1 MTSGES
7 EQATTGVGPKPPRFE
22 DRLVLNQWLLGL
34 FRASKFEDLADK
46 LKAPELEGFDENNVT
61 RFYHALCLY
70 IHPDRR
76 PDLPD
81 NQLLAYDENI
91 VRHWKQI
98 TERRNRGGPFLY
110 PKYFQYL
117 ALLFTEIYLDRYFR
131 DPAGLLAELN
141 AKAPKASRIEPY
153 TRQDLNKLAFWM
165 ATGSGKTLLMHIN
178 ILQYLHYLKVH
189 KRQRE
194 LNRIILLTPNEGLS
208 YQHLEE
214 FRLSGIP
221 AELFSKEGRMLF
233 TGRVVEII
241 DIHKLRDEMG
251 EKTVAVE
258 AFEGNNLVLVD
269 EGHRG
274 TSGAEIGAW
283 MQKRNQLCENG
294 FSFEYSATFGQAIKA
309 SDNRTLEQT
318 YAKCILFDYSYK
330 YFYRDGYGKDYRILN
345 LNDDKDERVLRRY
358 LTACLL
364 SFYQQLKLYL
374 DKREEFRPFLIE
386 RPLLVFVGGSV
397 NAVRTQ
403 QKQEVSDVVDI
414 LLFLSWFVQKPD
426 ESIPFIEQLLQ
437 GRSGLLDAQKNR
449 DIFDEAFQ
457 YLNTLGLEPKDVF
470 NDILRVVFNVEAAPG
485 KLHVVNLKGT
495 DGEIALRLGN
505 NERFGVINVGDASK
519 LCKLCEKH
527 QELVVTDDVFSDS
540 LFRTLNDESSKINIL
555 IGSKKF
561 TEGWSSWRV
570 STMGLMNVGRKEG
583 PQIIQL
589 FGRGVRL
596 KGKDFS
602 LKRSRALADMV
613 IPTGDQMRMKSPLGC
628 LTKALTKVMGCF
640 SKTAGK
646 QERRRDREAFIPSEG
661 LRIPSYIHELETL
674 YIFGVRADYMRQ
686 FKDYLEEEGL
696 PKNEDRIELVLPVI
710 KNLGSKELKMVRLR
724 EGIDF
729 KKDGP
734 KPTLGQPPDYLIR
747 HPVVLDWYPKLEVI
761 ASGTGG
767 TNGQA
772 AERDQCHFEESHL
785 AFLDFDAIYFELQQF
800 KSERGWHNL
809 NLPRNSIKALLGR
822 KDWYTLFIPKEE
834 MELRSFQQVLRWQEI
849 AVALL
854 KKYLDRYYKFKKQE
868 FDGKHLEYRELSE
881 DDPNFIH
888 EYRLL
893 IKQPRE
899 DIVQKLEEI
908 KEEIRLLKSKSLKEA
923 EFSKLDFKQG
933 SLTSIVF
940 TGHLYQPLIYVGDN
954 LIEVKPVVLENE
966 GERDFVLDL
975 KEFCESDEGKKFL
988 NDKELYL
995 LRNLSRG
1002 RGIGFFEAGNF
1013 YPDFILWL
1021 LVDGKQD
1028 GKQYVNFIDP
1038 KGLRNLEGPED
1049 PKIQFHQ
1056 TIKDLERQLG
1066 EPAVILNS
1074 FIISSTPL
1082 SQVKWWNGGMRE
1094 EEFEARNVLFQKE
1107 DRGAYIKKL
1116 LNKILEQAKEENQ
1129 TVNR

>member
-1 MTSGES
+1 
-7 EQATTGVGPKPPRFE
+7 
-22 DRLVLNQWLLGL
+22 
-34 FRASKFEDLADK
+34 
-46 LKAPELEGFDENNVT
+46 
-61 RFYHALCLY
+61 
-70 IHPDRR
+70 
-76 PDLPD
+76 
-81 NQLLAYDENI
+81 
-91 VRHWKQI
+91 
-98 TERRNRGGPFLY
+98 
-110 PKYFQYL
+110 
-117 ALLFTEIYLDRYFR
+117 
-131 DPAGLLAELN
+131 
-141 AKAPKASRIEPY
+141 
-153 TRQDLNKLAFWM
+153 
-165 ATGSGKTLLMHIN
+165 
-178 ILQYLHYLKVH
+178 
-189 KRQRE
+189 
-194 LNRIILLTPNEGLS
+194 
-208 YQHLEE
+208 
-214 FRLSGIP
+214 
-221 AELFSKEGRMLF
+221 
-233 TGRVVEII
+233 
-241 DIHKLRDEMG
+241 
-251 EKTVAVE
+251 
-258 AFEGNNLVLVD
+258 
-269 EGHRG
+269 
-274 TSGAEIGAW
+274 
-283 MQKRNQLCENG
+283 
-294 FSFEYSATFGQAIKA
+294 
-309 SDNRTLEQT
+309 
-318 YAKCILFDYSYK
+318 
-330 YFYRDGYGKDYRILN
+330 
-345 LNDDKDERVLRRY
+345 
-358 LTACLL
+358 
-364 SFYQQLKLYL
+364 
-374 DKREEFRPFLIE
+374 
-386 RPLLVFVGGSV
+386 
-397 NAVRTQ
+397 
-403 QKQEVSDVVDI
+403 
-414 LLFLSWFVQKPD
+414 
-426 ESIPFIEQLLQ
+426 
-437 GRSGLLDAQKNR
+437 
-449 DIFDEAFQ
+449 
-457 YLNTLGLEPKDVF
+457 
-470 NDILRVVFNVEAAPG
+470 
-485 KLHVVNLKGT
+485 
-495 DGEIALRLGN
+495 
-505 NERFGVINVGDASK
+505 
-519 LCKLCEKH
+519 
-527 QELVVTDDVFSDS
+527 VVTDDVFSDS

-613 IPTGDQMRMKSPLGC
+613 IPTGDQIRMKSPLGC
-628 LTKALTKVMGCF
+628 LTKALTKMMGCF
-640 SKTAGK
+640 AKTAGK
-646 QERRRDREAFIPSEG
+646 QERRRDQEAFIPSEG

-686 FKDYLEEEGL
+686 FKEYLEEEGL
-696 PKNEDRIELVLPVI
+696 PKNEDRIEFVLPVI

-724 EGIDF
+724 GGIDF

-761 ASGTGG
+761 ASGTGQ

-772 AERDQCHFEESHL
+772 AERDRCHFEESHL

-809 NLPRNSIKALLGR
+809 NLPRNSLEALLRR

-834 MELRSFQQVLRWQEI
+834 MEFRSFQQVLRWQEI

-868 FDGKHLEYRELSE
+868 FEGKHLEYRELSE

-893 IKQPRE
+893 IEQSRE
-899 DIVQKLEEI
+899 DIVKKLKEI
-908 KEEIRLLKSKSLKEA
+908 KGLIESGSLQEA
-923 EFSKLDFKQG
+923 EFSKLAYEQG
-933 SLTSIVF
+933 SFKSIAF

-1021 LVDGKQD
+1021 LVG

-1049 PKIQFHQ
+1049 PKIRFHQ

-1066 EPAVILNS
+1066 NPAVILNS

-1082 SQVKWWNGGMRE
+1082 SQVKWWTGGMSE
-1094 EEFEARNVLFQKE
+1094 GEFEARNVLFQEE
-1107 DRGAYIKKL
+1107 DGGAYIKKL

-1129 TVNR
+1129 TVNG

>member
-1 MTSGES
+1 MPAA
-7 EQATTGVGPKPPRFE
+7 QPLRFE
-22 DRLVLNQWLLGL
+22 ERLMLNQWLLSL
-34 FRASKFEDLADK
+34 FGVSKFEDLAAK

-61 RFYHALCLY
+61 RFYHALCIY
-70 IHPDRR
+70 IHSDWR
-76 PDLPD
+76 PALPD

-141 AKAPKASRIEPY
+141 AKAPEASHVEPY

-309 SDNRTLEQT
+309 SGNRTLEQT

-345 LNDDKDERVLRRY
+345 LNDDKEERVLRRY

-374 DKREEFRPFLIE
+374 DKREGFRPFLIE

-437 GRSGLLDAQKNR
+437 GRSGLLDAQNRR
-449 DIFDEAFQ
+449 DIFAGAFQ

-470 NDILRVVFNVEAAPG
+470 NDILRVVFNVEAAPA

-495 DGEIALRLGN
+495 DGEIALCLGN

-602 LKRSRALADMV
+602 LKRSRRL
-613 IPTGDQMRMKSPLGC
+613 
-628 LTKALTKVMGCF
+628 
-640 SKTAGK
+640 
-646 QERRRDREAFIPSEG
+646 EG
-661 LRIPSYIHELETL
+661 VAAPKNIETLETL
-674 YIFGVRADYMRQ
+674 NIFGVRADYMRQ
-686 FKDYLEEEGL
+686 FKEYLEEEGL
-696 PKNEDRIELVLPVI
+696 PKNEDRIEFVLPVI

-724 EGIDF
+724 GGIDF

-734 KPTLGQPPDYLIR
+734 KPTLGQPPGYLIR

-772 AERDQCHFEESHL
+772 AKRDRCHFEESHL

-809 NLPRNSIKALLGR
+809 NLPRNSLEALLRR
-822 KDWYTLFIPKEE
+822 KDWYTLSIPKEE
-834 MELRSFQQVLRWQEI
+834 MEFRSFQQVLRWQEI

-868 FDGKHLEYRELSE
+868 FEGKHLEYRELSE

-893 IKQPRE
+893 IEQPRE

-908 KEEIRLLKSKSLKEA
+908 KKLIESGSLKEA
-923 EFSKLDFKQG
+923 EFSKLAFEQDSFR
-933 SLTSIVF
+933 SIAF
-940 TGHLYQPLIYVGDN
+940 TRHLYQPLIYVGND
-954 LIEVKPVVLENE
+954 LVEVKPVVLENE
-966 GERDFVLDL
+966 GECNFVLHL
-975 KEFCESDEGKKFL
+975 QKFCELDEGKAFL
-988 NDKELYL
+988 KGKELYL

-1021 LVDGKQD
+1021 LVDGKQ
-1028 GKQYVNFIDP
+1028 YVNFIDP

-1056 TIKDLERQLG
+1056 TIKELERQLDN
-1066 EPAVILNS
+1066 PAVILNS
-1074 FIISSTPL
+1074 FIISSTSL
-1082 SQVKWWNGGMRE
+1082 SQVKWWNGGMSER
-1094 EEFEARNVLFQKE
+1094 EFEARNVLFQ
-1107 DRGAYIKKL
+1107 DDQGAYIRKV

>member
-1 MTSGES
+1 MTEGQSN
-7 EQATTGVGPKPPRFE
+7 QATTDVGLKPPRFE
-22 DRLVLNQWLLGL
+22 ERLVLNQWLLGL
-34 FRASKFEDLADK
+34 FGVFKFEHLADK

-61 RFYHALCLY
+61 RFYHALCIY

-76 PDLPD
+76 PALPD

-141 AKAPKASRIEPY
+141 ARVKIFNAKARKASRIKPY

-178 ILQYLHYLKVH
+178 ILQYLHYLEVH
-189 KRQRE
+189 ERQRE

-208 YQHLEE
+208 HQHLEE

-221 AELFSKEGRMLF
+221 AELFSKERRMLF

-258 AFEGNNLVLVD
+258 AFEGNNLALVD

-345 LNDDKDERVLRRY
+345 LADDKDEGVRQRY

-414 LLFLSWFVQKPD
+414 LLFLSWFVQEPD

-437 GRSGLLDAQKNR
+437 GRSGLLYAQNR
-449 DIFDEAFQ
+449 DIFAGAFQ

-470 NDILRVVFNVEAAPG
+470 NDILRVVFNVEAAPA

-505 NERFGVINVGDASK
+505 NERFGVINVGDSSK
-519 LCKLCEKH
+519 LCGLCKKH

-602 LKRSRALADMV
+602 LKRSRRL
-613 IPTGDQMRMKSPLGC
+613 
-628 LTKALTKVMGCF
+628 
-640 SKTAGK
+640 
-646 QERRRDREAFIPSEG
+646 EG
-661 LRIPSYIHELETL
+661 VAAPKNIETLETL
-674 YIFGVRADYMRQ
+674 NIFGVRADYMRQ
-686 FKDYLEEEGL
+686 FRDYLEEEGL
-696 PKNEDRIELVLPVI
+696 PKNEDRIEFVLPVI

-724 EGIDF
+724 GGIDF

-761 ASGTGG
+761 ASGTGR

-772 AERDQCHFEESHL
+772 AKRDQCHFEESHL

-809 NLPRNSIKALLGR
+809 NLPRNSLEALLGR

-834 MELRSFQQVLRWQEI
+834 MKFRSFQQVLRWQEI

-854 KKYLDRYYKFKKQE
+854 KKYLDRYYKFKKQKFE
-868 FDGKHLEYRELSE
+868 GSHLEYRELSE

-893 IKQPRE
+893 IEQSRK
-899 DIVQKLEEI
+899 DIVQKLKEI
-908 KEEIRLLKSKSLKEA
+908 EGLISTGELRNVEFQSLHA
-923 EFSKLDFKQG
+923 IAFDR
-933 SLTSIVF
+933 
-940 TGHLYQPLIYVGDN
+940 HLYEPLIYVGDN

-975 KEFCESDEGKKFL
+975 QEFCESNEGKKFL
-988 NDKELYL
+988 NGKELYL

-1021 LVDGKQD
+1021 LVDGKQ
-1028 GKQYVNFIDP
+1028 YVNFIDP

-1049 PKIQFHQ
+1049 PKIRFHQ

-1066 EPAVILNS
+1066 DPGDPAVILNS
-1074 FIISSTPL
+1074 FIISSTRL
-1082 SQVKWWNGGMRE
+1082 SQVKWWNGGMSE

-1107 DRGAYIKKL
+1107 DRGAYIRKL

-1129 TVNR
+1129 TVNG

>member
-1 MTSGES
+1 MPAA
-7 EQATTGVGPKPPRFE
+7 QPLRFE
-22 DRLVLNQWLLGL
+22 ERLMLNQWLLSL
-34 FRASKFEDLADK
+34 FGVSKFEDLAAK

-61 RFYHALCLY
+61 RFYHALCIY
-70 IHPDRR
+70 IHSDWR
-76 PDLPD
+76 PALPD

-141 AKAPKASRIEPY
+141 AKALEASRIEPY

-194 LNRIILLTPNEGLS
+194 LNRVILLTPNEGLS

-294 FSFEYSATFGQAIKA
+294 FSFEYSATFGQAMKA

-374 DKREEFRPFLIE
+374 DKHEELRPFLIE

-437 GRSGLLDAQKNR
+437 GRSGLLDAQNRR
-449 DIFDEAFQ
+449 DIFAGAFQ

-470 NDILRVVFNVEAAPG
+470 NDILRVVFNVEAAPA

-495 DGEIALRLGN
+495 DGEIALCLGN

-602 LKRSRALADMV
+602 LKRSRRL
-613 IPTGDQMRMKSPLGC
+613 
-628 LTKALTKVMGCF
+628 
-640 SKTAGK
+640 
-646 QERRRDREAFIPSEG
+646 EG
-661 LRIPSYIHELETL
+661 VAAPKNIETLETL
-674 YIFGVRADYMRQ
+674 NIFGVRADYMRQ
-686 FKDYLEEEGL
+686 FKEYLEEEGL
-696 PKNEDRIELVLPVI
+696 PKNEDRIEFVLPVI

-724 EGIDF
+724 GGIDF

-734 KPTLGQPPDYLIR
+734 KPTLGQPPGYLIR

-772 AERDQCHFEESHL
+772 AKRDRCHFEESHL

-809 NLPRNSIKALLGR
+809 NLPRNSLEALLRR
-822 KDWYTLFIPKEE
+822 KDWYTLSIPKEE
-834 MELRSFQQVLRWQEI
+834 MEFRSFQQVLRWQEI

-868 FDGKHLEYRELSE
+868 FEGKHLEYRELSE

-893 IKQPRE
+893 IEQPRE

-908 KEEIRLLKSKSLKEA
+908 KKLIESGSLKEA
-923 EFSKLDFKQG
+923 EFSKLAFEQDSFR
-933 SLTSIVF
+933 SIAF
-940 TGHLYQPLIYVGDN
+940 TRHLYQPLIYVGND
-954 LIEVKPVVLENE
+954 LVEVKPVVLENE
-966 GERDFVLDL
+966 GECNFVLHL
-975 KEFCESDEGKKFL
+975 QKFCELDEGKAFL
-988 NDKELYL
+988 KGKELYL

-1021 LVDGKQD
+1021 LVDGKQ
-1028 GKQYVNFIDP
+1028 YVNFIDP

-1056 TIKDLERQLG
+1056 TIKELERQLDN
-1066 EPAVILNS
+1066 PAVILNS
-1074 FIISSTPL
+1074 FIISSTSL
-1082 SQVKWWNGGMRE
+1082 SQVKWWNGGMSER
-1094 EEFEARNVLFQKE
+1094 EFEARNVLFQ
-1107 DRGAYIKKL
+1107 DDQGAYIRKV